1 MFELRRDPVTG
12 WWSAIVTDRAFEHAS
27 FAMEAAPIE
36 GTHCRHCDD
45 SPADDDDA
53 VRRVVLRPD
62 AFEIVPPGRDW
73 NPQVEMLPEEA
84 PDKRGRGRSWSGRA
98 TITSGSPM
106 PARTWPRSC
115 CATCA
120 TRCASW
126 GPPPSRRTSR
136 STSRS
141 SRTTACRP
149 ARGRQHLNFELYAI
163 PQVPHR
169 VAEEIG
175 GGARHMISRQSCAWC
190 AMASAEEENGTR
202 LVLADERFVVLAP
215 AASRSAVR
223 AVGHPARARGGL
235 HPGWT
240 TRRWARAGPRCSGRS
255 ARSGVLGDP
264 PYNLFLHTAPAGERL
279 DQTFHWHWE
288 LHPRLRVIAGLE
300 RATALAVN
308 PAAPEY
314 AAEVLR
320 DHLAVGRPLTGRAGG
335 IGILTV
341 HSAVPL

>member
-27 FAMEAAPIE
+27 FTVEAAPVE

-62 AFEIVPPGRDW
+62 VFEIVPPGRDW
-73 NPQVEMLPEEA
+73 NPQVEMLPEEN
-84 PDKRGRGRSWSGRA
+84 PDKRGSWEIVVGPRDHHERFADASPHLAEKLLRHARDGMRELGAAAQPPDEPIYLQVLQNHGRQA
-98 TITSGSPM
+98 GS
-106 PARTWPRSC
+106 
-115 CATCA
+115 
-120 TRCASW
+120 
-126 GPPPSRRTSR
+126 RTS
-136 STSRS
+136 
-141 SRTTACRP
+141 
-149 ARGRQHLNFELYAI
+149 HLNFELYAI

-175 GGARHMISRQSCAWC
+175 GAARHMISRQSCAWC
-190 AMASAEEENGTR
+190 AMAEAEEEDGTR

-215 AASRSAVR
+215 AASRSPFELWVIPREHAADFTRLDDEALGACR
-223 AVGHPARARGGL
+223 ATLQRTLGAL
-235 HPGWT
+235 
-240 TRRWARAGPRCSGRS
+240 
-255 ARSGVLGDP
+255 GVLGDP
-264 PYNLFLHTAPAGERL
+264 PYNLFLHTSPAGERL

-320 DHLAVGRPLTGRAGG
+320 ERLASAG
-335 IGILTV
+335 
-341 HSAVPL
+341 H

>member
-27 FAMEAAPIE
+27 FTVEAAPVE
-36 GTHCRHCDD
+36 GTHCRHCDE
-45 SPADDDDA
+45 SPEDDDDA
-53 VRRVVLRPD
+53 VRRVVLRQD

-73 NPQVEMLPEEA
+73 NPQVEMLPEEN
-84 PDKRGRGRSWSGRA
+84 PDKRGSWEIVVGPRDHHGRFADASPHLAEKLLRHVRDGMRELGAAAQPPDEPTYLQVLQNHGRQA
-98 TITSGSPM
+98 GS
-106 PARTWPRSC
+106 
-115 CATCA
+115 
-120 TRCASW
+120 
-126 GPPPSRRTSR
+126 RTS
-136 STSRS
+136 
-141 SRTTACRP
+141 
-149 ARGRQHLNFELYAI
+149 HLNFELYAI

-175 GGARHMISRQSCAWC
+175 GAARHMISRRSCAWC
-190 AMASAEEENGTR
+190 AIAESEEENGTR

-215 AASRSAVR
+215 AASRSPFELWVIPREHAADFTQLDDEALGACR
-223 AVGHPARARGGL
+223 ATLQRALGAL
-235 HPGWT
+235 
-240 TRRWARAGPRCSGRS
+240 
-255 ARSGVLGDP
+255 GVLGDP

-320 DHLAVGRPLTGRAGG
+320 DHLAAAG
-335 IGILTV
+335 
-341 HSAVPL
+341 H

>member
-27 FAMEAAPIE
+27 FTVEAAPVE

-45 SPADDDDA
+45 SPEDDDDA

-73 NPQVEMLPEEA
+73 NPQVEMLPEEN
-84 PDKRGRGRSWSGRA
+84 PDTRGSWEIVVGPRDHHERFADASPHLAEKLLRHARDGMRELGAAAQPPDEPIYLQVLQNHGRQA
-98 TITSGSPM
+98 GS
-106 PARTWPRSC
+106 
-115 CATCA
+115 
-120 TRCASW
+120 
-126 GPPPSRRTSR
+126 RTS
-136 STSRS
+136 
-141 SRTTACRP
+141 
-149 ARGRQHLNFELYAI
+149 HLNFELYAI

-175 GGARHMISRQSCAWC
+175 GAARHMISRQSCAWC
-190 AMASAEEENGTR
+190 AMAEAEEEDGTR

-215 AASRSAVR
+215 AASRSPFELWVIPREHAADFTRLDDEALGACR
-223 AVGHPARARGGL
+223 ATLQRALGAL
-235 HPGWT
+235 
-240 TRRWARAGPRCSGRS
+240 
-255 ARSGVLGDP
+255 GVLGDP
-264 PYNLFLHTAPAGERL
+264 PYNLFLHTSPAGERL

-320 DHLAVGRPLTGRAGG
+320 DHLASAG
-335 IGILTV
+335 
-341 HSAVPL
+341 H